1 MIEILS
7 VLDFFKRHPLNKP
20 HQSAHVC
27 EGPGGFIEALVNI
40 RKCPNDKY
48 IGMTILEDIN
58 DKNIPGWKKSN
69 HFLKNN
75 KNVFIE
81 NGEDKT
87 GNILSLDNFVYC
99 SKKYSST
106 MDIITADGG
115 FDFSVD
121 FNNQEINIV
130 KLLFAQISF
139 ALTMQK
145 KEGIFILKIF
155 DCFMQH
161 SIDLLYILS
170 SFYEKVYIF
179 KPNTSRSANSEKFI
193 ICKNFLFSNSDDFF
207 PYLYKSFSKIVEQPD
222 FTVQFVNS
230 GELYVH
236 RFLNTQIPYLFI
248 NKLEDYN
255 AIFGEKQIDN
265 IQYTLLLIDNKNKQ
279 DKIDNLININIQKCI
294 NWCMKYDIEY
304 NSFS

>member
-1 MIEILS
+1 
-7 VLDFFKRHPLNKP
+7 
-20 HQSAHVC
+20 
-27 EGPGGFIEALVNI
+27 
-40 RKCPNDKY
+40 
-48 IGMTILEDIN
+48 MTILEDIN